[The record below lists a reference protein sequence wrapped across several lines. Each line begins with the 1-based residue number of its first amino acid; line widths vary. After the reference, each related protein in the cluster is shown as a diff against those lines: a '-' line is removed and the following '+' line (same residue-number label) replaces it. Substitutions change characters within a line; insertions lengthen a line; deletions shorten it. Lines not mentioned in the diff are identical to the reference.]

1 LETQGV
7 VSCWCEEVEVDGQ
20 KYQNQP
26 GTPAPGREG
35 CRETDWECLRGRE
48 KTFILAVG
56 VLCGCRE
63 LFVKRFGLV
72 RCWDLIS
79 GIVMGAAT

>member
-1 LETQGV
+1 METQGV

-20 KYQNQP
+20 EYQNQP
-26 GTPAPGREG
+26 GTPAPGRVG
-35 CRETDWECLRGRE
+35 CREKDWECLRGRG
-48 KTFILAVG
+48 TGFIPVVG

-63 LFVKRFGLV
+63 LFVKAAKLV

-79 GIVMGAAT
+79 GIVRGR